1 MSVGDGH
8 DGELLYLSPLNAGD
22 VIYAASAD
30 GELVAVS
37 TDNGSLIW
45 ERELDDRLFAGVGGD
60 QDRLYLITRE
70 AELVALARSDGH
82 ELWRASLPTEV
93 LSAPQSN
100 GSMVVTQTIDGRV
113 LAFDSGDGHAL
124 WQYDGVVP
132 VLSIRAAAAPLVG
145 SDIVI
150 AAFASG
156 KLIALAADSGQPVW
170 QYELGQPQGRTEL
183 ERLVDIGGQP
193 LVLDSALLA
202 VGYQGKLALV
212 DIRTGQEIWSK
223 KASSL
228 YAPSVADNAIYLAS
242 ANGDLVA
249 LRGSDRRELWCR
261 TSLPGASRPSRCR
274 WATIWC
280 WGILKVT
287 CTQCHVP
294 MAAFRASSSSTMRE
308 FAYRHSGWPMV
319 TCSFLATAAAWPFS
333 NSGP

>member
-1 MSVGDGH
+1 MPRLAGGIRSASIITLLALLGLAGCSTTDTFEQPAPVPEVEASVAFKQVWGMSVGDGH

-183 ERLVDIGGQP
+183 ERLGGHRRPAAGTGFRPAGGRLPGQAGLGGHPYRTGNLEQEGLQPVCAVRGGQ
-193 LVLDSALLA
+193 
-202 VGYQGKLALV
+202 
-212 DIRTGQEIWSK
+212 RH
-223 KASSL
+223 
-228 YAPSVADNAIYLAS
+228 
-242 ANGDLVA
+242 
-249 LRGSDRRELWCR
+249 
-261 TSLPGASRPSRCR
+261 LPGVGQWRSGGPAWQRPS
-274 WATIWC
+274 
-280 WGILKVT
+280 
-287 CTQCHVP
+287 
-294 MAAFRASSSSTMRE
+294 
-308 FAYRHSGWPMV
+308 
-319 TCSFLATAAAWPFS
+319 
-333 NSGP
+333 